1 MAFSSLSEIWSVFD
15 VLERKKFSSCDIIAA
30 INELPEGNPEDTL
43 CRYEVFGFRFV
54 GTNRENVW
62 GTYYGPQYTFERK
75 DNGEE
80 LYSPDINDVTPE
92 IISYWE
98 KRAVEV
104 TNPLLKMRYTGIVL
118 DFKKRITGEQPDYK
132 TIKLANVEA
141 LIAVIEGDYAEHE
154 FVAMEYA
161 DRALTLALGYKNEEL
176 VKRVVKTY
184 YDAHMR
190 FGKQRMWRHIFHA
203 LIKHRNAFAI
213 YEEEIVCEN
222 LTRLSILEQKALAEG
237 EKTDAYVHGMASQ
250 VDILCEY
257 YHSIGEDDK
266 IEGLLD
272 RLTEAIK
279 LPIKVRGAMWGHGMM
294 EQMQRRYRRYGLDK
308 KANSLFGEVA
318 ELGRKTLLEMQQTEH
333 TSTLKREKVEE
344 FLMEVMQGQH
354 RQRMTRYIIEY
365 LPIRELEIKKLK
377 EQAKEFPIEDL
388 ISTEVFDGKG
398 NVTTRLGVGKNAE
411 EHKLHYFIYNNLMIE
426 GIFMRIHMEE
436 LKKTGDVTVDTMM
449 QMFDDCP
456 LLEESHRSFLERG
469 FEAYLKED
477 YLVCCHVLI
486 PQFEAMVRWLI
497 ALNGGIVLRQ
507 GQDPAA
513 GDEFLSLDS
522 LLDSEV
528 AKQHMNEDMITYF
541 KVLFTSSAG
550 WNLRNQFSHGL
561 LSAGSFNSTMAD
573 RVVHAMLIMSQFK
586 TKGDSNSSAE

>member
-1 MAFSSLSEIWSVFD
+1 MAFSNLSEIWSVFD
-15 VLERKKFSSCDIIAA
+15 VPERKKFTSCDIIAA
-30 INELPEGNPEDTL
+30 INELPEGNPEDTQ

-62 GTYYGPQYTFERK
+62 GTYYGPQCTFERK

-80 LYSPDINDVTPE
+80 LYSPDINDVTPD

-118 DFKKRITGEQPDYK
+118 DFKKRITGEQPDFK

-154 FVAMEYA
+154 YVAMEYA

-176 VKRVVKTY
+176 VKRVAKTY
-184 YDAHMR
+184 YDAHKR
-190 FGKQRMWRHIFHA
+190 FGKQRMWGHLFHA
-203 LIKHRNAFAI
+203 LIKHRKAFAQ

-222 LTRLSILEQKALAEG
+222 LTRLSILEQKALEEG
-237 EKTDAYVHGMASQ
+237 EKTDMFAHGMASQ
-250 VDILCEY
+250 IDILCEY
-257 YHSIGEDDK
+257 YHSIGEDAK

-272 RLTEAIK
+272 RLSEAIK

-294 EQMQRRYRRYGLDK
+294 EQMQWRYRRYGLDK

-318 ELGRKTLLEMQQTEH
+318 ELGSKTLLEMQTIEH
-333 TSTLKREKVEE
+333 TFTLEREKVEE
-344 FLMEVMQGQH
+344 FLMDVMQGQH

-365 LPIRELEIKKLK
+365 LPIRELEIKKHK
-377 EQAKEFPIEDL
+377 EQTKEFPLEDL
-388 ISTEVFDGKG
+388 IPTEVFDGKG
-398 NVTTRLGVGKNAE
+398 NVTTRLGAGKKAE
-411 EHKLHYFIYNNLMIE
+411 EYKLYYFIFCNL
-426 GIFMRIHMEE
+426 GIDSKYMRIHMEE
-436 LKKTGDVTVDTMM
+436 LKRTGDITIDTLM
-449 QMFDDCP
+449 QMFDGCP
-456 LLEESHRSFLERG
+456 LLEESHRTFLERG
-469 FEAYLKED
+469 FEAYLNAD
-477 YLVCCHVLI
+477 YMVCCHILI
-486 PQFEAMVRWLI
+486 PQFEAMVRRLI
-497 ALNGGIVLRQ
+497 VLNGGIVLRQ

-513 GDEFLSLDS
+513 GDEYLSLDS

-528 AKQHMNEDMITYF
+528 AKDLMNEDMITYF

-586 TKGDSNSSAE
+586 TKGNSNSSAE